1 MQTAEKLRKEIA
13 KSYDS
18 NPAGWS
24 VLVGRD
30 PRNFSQVLIS
40 NGSQV
45 WMLKEEWINPYK
57 SVGFGARL
65 PGVNETMKGVAP
77 QDFGL
82 RPLTQSQMEDLVGI
96 MSRGESPKDLFL
108 QIMSSKPVASHDI
121 RSPVVLQGPIMAS
134 PNPLSLVSDKH
145 QELDRRLS
153 EELRKLLIKKYPQT
167 VIPYI

>member
-145 QELDRRLS
+145 LELDRRLS

>member
-1 MQTAEKLRKEIA
+1 M
-13 KSYDS
+13 
-18 NPAGWS
+18 
-24 VLVGRD
+24 LVDRD

-65 PGVNETMKGVAP
+65 PGLAESLKAPVP

-82 RPLTQSQMEDLVGI
+82 RPLTQSQMEELVGI
-96 MSRGESPKDLFL
+96 MGKGGSPTDLFL
-108 QIMSSKPVASHDI
+108 QIMTSKPVASHDI
-121 RSPVVLQGPIMAS
+121 KSPVVLQGPIMAS
-134 PNPLSLVSDKH
+134 PHPLSLVSDKH

-153 EELRKLLIKKYPQT
+153 EELNKLLIKKYPQT

>member
-1 MQTAEKLRKEIA
+1 M
-13 KSYDS
+13 
-18 NPAGWS
+18 
-24 VLVGRD
+24 LVGRD

>member
-1 MQTAEKLRKEIA
+1 LQTAEKLRKEIA

-153 EELRKLLIKKYPQT
+153 EELRKLLVKKYPQT